1 MPYILVGNL
10 SMKKPFRRWLKSGGK
25 FRASI
30 NWLSCSMVSSNISL
44 QLDSLVKRFVN
55 LPVLQAKN
63 AHPCVLFEMF
73 EETTK
78 QLSPW
83 IPEHESIWFVDEAC

>member
-1 MPYILVGNL
+1 
-10 SMKKPFRRWLKSGGK
+10 
-25 FRASI
+25 
-30 NWLSCSMVSSNISL
+30 
-44 QLDSLVKRFVN
+44 
-55 LPVLQAKN
+55 
-63 AHPCVLFEMF
+63 LFEMF